1 MHALVVQYS
10 YGLMAV
16 SVITSMIAAYAAF
29 SLADGMRHAPRAFE
43 HRIWLTGGSFAMGVG
58 IWSMHYLGMLAVV
71 LPIEVSYDVPMVVLS
86 LGLAVAA
93 SAVVLSVVSAETLG
107 WRELLGGGLAMGA
120 GIGGMHYTGM
130 AAMRMKAMHT
140 YNPWIVALSIAVAI
154 GFSVLALWLGFSM
167 RDRVKHG
174 ELLRIASGAVM
185 GLGIA
190 AMHYTAM
197 AGVSYTASD
206 MMMGPQGWNVQV
218 GALGRASV
226 AVTTLVILVAA
237 LGTAAWDKR
246 HNRELVASQVTL
258 LEMQQQLKAANA
270 LLSELSVR
278 DGLTNLF
285 NRRHFDAVLETE
297 FRRAAR
303 GRSPLAL
310 LLLDVDHFKM
320 YNDNYGHQQGD
331 ECLREVA
338 RVLEEEPRPRRGHD
352 CAARY
357 GGEEF
362 VLVLPGADAT
372 SAQYIAESI
381 RQAVEALGL
390 EHIAIGGHVTVSIG
404 VCSRTPEIGESH
416 EAMLRDADTAMYVA
430 KELGRNRVVL
440 AGEMPVG
447 ASVS

>member
-1 MHALVVQYS
+1 LVVQYS

-43 HRIWLTGGSFAMGVG
+43 RRIWLTGGSFAMGVG

-237 LGTAAWDKR
+237 
-246 HNRELVASQVTL
+246 
-258 LEMQQQLKAANA
+258 
-270 LLSELSVR
+270 
-278 DGLTNLF
+278 
-285 NRRHFDAVLETE
+285 
-297 FRRAAR
+297 
-303 GRSPLAL
+303 P
-310 LLLDVDHFKM
+310 
-320 YNDNYGHQQGD
+320 
-331 ECLREVA
+331 
-338 RVLEEEPRPRRGHD
+338 
-352 CAARY
+352 
-357 GGEEF
+357 
-362 VLVLPGADAT
+362 
-372 SAQYIAESI
+372 
-381 RQAVEALGL
+381 
-390 EHIAIGGHVTVSIG
+390 
-404 VCSRTPEIGESH
+404 
-416 EAMLRDADTAMYVA
+416 
-430 KELGRNRVVL
+430 
-440 AGEMPVG
+440 
-447 ASVS
+447 